1 MWAIPAFA
9 VLVLV
14 GLGFV
19 IRPDGGGG
27 TAGTE
32 TVEFARIA
40 PVIGERCA
48 ACHALSPTQPGFSS
62 PPAGLVLE
70 TPSQIKTR
78 ANDIRRVVSTN
89 VMPLGNITGMTDEER
104 ALVIAW
110 ITQGAS
116 TGK

>member
-1 MWAIPAFA
+1 MNQMR
-9 VLVLV
+9 
-14 GLGFV
+14 G
-19 IRPDGGGG
+19 
-27 TAGTE
+27 
-32 TVEFARIA
+32 
-40 PVIGERCA
+40 
-48 ACHALSPTQPGFSS
+48 SPTQPGFSS
-62 PPAGLVLE
+62 PPAGVVLE
-70 TPSQIKTR
+70 TPAQIAAR